1 MVWFRLP
8 EFLERASGS
17 VGACSV
23 RHPSDEEVV
32 DDAPLPLG
40 PSGRLRGPLCARTTA
55 ASARTLRQPSMQR
68 PPRPGVAIRSDAD
81 VENLSVRQLK
91 AAIRD
96 HKATSKGIVDK
107 KDLQARVRLLRGH
120 ALLREFGR
128 VAKDPRKPLGDYG
141 RARAPIAGSKYE
153 KLMAFSPAELEAF
166 SVRRL
171 HNFVFVAHHAFVEP
185 AGSRRPVLA
194 ELGCARRPLLAEA
207 TRCLA
212 HLTEQWEVAYWIAV
226 SSVPRRHPDVL

>member
-1 MVWFRLP
+1 
-8 EFLERASGS
+8 
-17 VGACSV
+17 
-23 RHPSDEEVV
+23 
-32 DDAPLPLG
+32 
-40 PSGRLRGPLCARTTA
+40 
-55 ASARTLRQPSMQR
+55 MQR

-91 AAIRD
+91 AAIKD

-141 RARAPIAGSKYE
+141 RASAPIAGSKYE